1 MANFAKPTSASWVG
15 PNGFNDG
22 ARIQVR
28 GTSNYYIYIG
38 GSFTNYRYWYKGRL
52 SGSSGYVTLDA
63 YPEKSS
69 LKLQIVLCD
78 TYYDTAITVG
88 SASYVY
94 YLDLPK
100 YAATVYYKGF
110 SSSKL
115 LNSLDNP
122 NLRSECTLVGWNL
135 IGASTDSS
143 RNGIYNAHMEFLNS
157 WATANRQ
164 TLYCIY
170 SQEGGTSTSTRY
182 YYRGNSTRRS
192 VTAYEKKETSYIYGK
207 GVYEEGDVS
216 TTYGSVTTSC
226 AADSTYEFQGWAT
239 EDGTTDF
246 YYTDYERAYN
256 AGYTTLYGVY
266 FKGGGTTTDT
276 KYYYRG
282 SSSRQS
288 VSVSTKTTDAY
299 YYGRGDHDGGHV
311 MSTDYGTVN
320 TSCLSD
326 SSYSFQGWSISSSS
340 SSVSYTDYKQAY
352 GAGYTTLY
360 GVYKK
365 QEQMVYY
372 PQNGGTTVSSSSSS
386 TNYYYG
392 TGTKTNNIPTEP
404 SLSYADHILLGWS
417 TTSSGSYKTWVE
429 QWNNNVRTVYAIWQ
443 DTSSDD
449 NNVYVGVNNK
459 WVKGTVYYGVNGAW
473 KQCIVKIGSNGEWK

>member
-69 LKLQIVLCD
+69 LELQIVLCD

-100 YAATVYYKGF
+100 YAATVYYKGL
-110 SSSKL
+110 SSSEL

-143 RNGIYNAHMEFLNS
+143 RNGIYDAHMEHLNNWS
-157 WATANRQ
+157 TANGL

-170 SQEGGTSTSTRY
+170 SQDGDTSTSTKY

-192 VTAYEKKETSYIYGK
+192 VIVTEERETSFIYGR

-216 TTYGSVTTSC
+216 VSYGSVTTSC
-226 AADSTYEFQGWAT
+226 AADSTYSFQGWAT
-239 EDGTTDF
+239 NSNTTNF
-246 YYTDYERAYN
+246 MYTDYKQAYN

-266 FKGGGTTTDT
+266 FKSGGTATDT

-282 SSSRQS
+282 SNARQS

-299 YYGRGDHDGGHV
+299 YYGTGQHDGGNV
-311 MSTDYGTVN
+311 MSSTYGTVN

-326 SSYSFQGWSISSSS
+326 FTYSFQGWSTSSSS
-340 SSVSYTDYKQAY
+340 SSVNYTDYKQAY
-352 GAGYTTLY
+352 NAGYTTLY

-365 QEQMVYY
+365 NESMTYY
-372 PQNGGTTVSSSSSS
+372 LQNPSGSASGVSVI
-386 TNYYYG
+386 NYYYG
-392 TGTKTNNIPTEP
+392 TGTKTNNIPIEP
-404 SLSYADHILLGWS
+404 SLFYADHILLGWS
-417 TTSSGSYKTWVE
+417 TTSSGSYKTWTE

-449 NNVYVGVNNK
+449 NNVYVGVNNR
-459 WVKGTVYYGVNGAW
+459 WIKGTVYYGVNGAW
-473 KQCIVKIGSNGEWK
+473 KQCVVKIGSKGEWK

>member
-1 MANFAKPTSASWVG
+1 MANFARPTSASWVG

-63 YPEKSS
+63 YPEETS
-69 LKLQIVLCD
+69 LELQIVLCD

-88 SASYVY
+88 STSYVY
-94 YLDLPK
+94 YLKLPK
-100 YAATVYYKGF
+100 YAATIYYKGF
-110 SSSKL
+110 SSSEL

-122 NLRSECTLVGWNL
+122 NLRNECTLVGWNL
-135 IGASTDSS
+135 IGASIDST
-143 RNGIYNAHMEFLNS
+143 RNGIYDVHMEFLNS
-157 WATANRQ
+157 WSTANGL

-170 SQEGGTSTSTRY
+170 TQAGETSTSTRY
-182 YYRGNSTRRS
+182 YYRGNSTKRS
-192 VTAYEKKETSYIYGK
+192 VTVTEQTGTSYIYGRGK
-207 GVYEEGDVS
+207 YEEGDVS
-216 TTYGSVTTSC
+216 LSYGSVTTSC
-226 AADSTYEFQGWAT
+226 AADSTYSFQGWAT
-239 EDGTTDF
+239 SSNTTNF
-246 YYTDYERAYN
+246 MYTDYKQAYD

-266 FKGGGTTTDT
+266 FKGGGTTTST

-282 SSSRQS
+282 SSARQS
-288 VSVSTKTTDAY
+288 VTVSTRTNDGY
-299 YYGRGDHDGGHV
+299 YYGTGQHDGERV
-311 MSTDYGTVN
+311 ISTNYGTVN

-326 SSYSFQGWSISSSS
+326 PSYSFQGWSSSSSS
-340 SSVSYTDYKQAY
+340 SSVNYTDYKQAY
-352 GAGYTTLY
+352 DAGYTTLY

-365 QEQMVYY
+365 EDRMTYY
-372 PQNGGTTVSSSSSS
+372 PQNDDSVSSVGA

>member
-63 YPEKSS
+63 YPEESS
-69 LKLQIVLCD
+69 LELQIVLCD

-88 SASYVY
+88 SISYVY

-110 SSSKL
+110 SSSEL

-170 SQEGGTSTSTRY
+170 SQEGETSTSTRY

-192 VTAYEKKETSYIYGK
+192 VTAYEEKETSYIYGK

-246 YYTDYERAYN
+246 YYTDYKQAYG

-372 PQNGGTTVSSSSSS
+372 PQNGGTTVSSSSS

-417 TTSSGSYKTWVE
+417 TTSSGSYKTWAE
-429 QWNNNVRTVYAIWQ
+429 QWNNNVRIVYAIW
-443 DTSSDD
+443 
-449 NNVYVGVNNK
+449 
-459 WVKGTVYYGVNGAW
+459 
-473 KQCIVKIGSNGEWK
+473 

>member
-1 MANFAKPTSASWVG
+1 M
-15 PNGFNDG
+15 
-22 ARIQVR
+22 
-28 GTSNYYIYIG
+28 
-38 GSFTNYRYWYKGRL
+38 
-52 SGSSGYVTLDA
+52 
-63 YPEKSS
+63 
-69 LKLQIVLCD
+69 
-78 TYYDTAITVG
+78 
-88 SASYVY
+88 
-94 YLDLPK
+94 
-100 YAATVYYKGF
+100 
-110 SSSKL
+110 
-115 LNSLDNP
+115 
-122 NLRSECTLVGWNL
+122 
-135 IGASTDSS
+135 
-143 RNGIYNAHMEFLNS
+143 
-157 WATANRQ
+157 
-164 TLYCIY
+164 
-170 SQEGGTSTSTRY
+170 
-182 YYRGNSTRRS
+182 
-192 VTAYEKKETSYIYGK
+192 
-207 GVYEEGDVS
+207 
-216 TTYGSVTTSC
+216 TTSC

-246 YYTDYERAYN
+246 YYTDYKQAYG

-372 PQNGGTTVSSSSSS
+372 PQNGGTTVSSSSS

>member
-69 LKLQIVLCD
+69 LELQIVLCD

-100 YAATVYYKGF
+100 YAATVYYKGL
-110 SSSKL
+110 SSSEL

-143 RNGIYNAHMEFLNS
+143 RNGIYDAHMEFLNS

-170 SQEGGTSTSTRY
+170 SQEGETSTSTRY

-192 VTAYEKKETSYIYGK
+192 VTAYEEKETSYIYGK

-239 EDGTTDF
+239 EDGTTNF
-246 YYTDYERAYN
+246 Y
-256 AGYTTLYGVY
+256 
-266 FKGGGTTTDT
+266 
-276 KYYYRG
+276 
-282 SSSRQS
+282 
-288 VSVSTKTTDAY
+288 
-299 YYGRGDHDGGHV
+299 
-311 MSTDYGTVN
+311 
-320 TSCLSD
+320 
-326 SSYSFQGWSISSSS
+326 
-340 SSVSYTDYKQAY
+340 YTDYKQAY

-473 KQCIVKIGSNGEWK
+473 KQCIVKIGSKGEWK

>member
-63 YPEKSS
+63 YPEESS
-69 LKLQIVLCD
+69 LELQIVLCD

-88 SASYVY
+88 SISYVY

-110 SSSKL
+110 SSSEL

-170 SQEGGTSTSTRY
+170 SQEGETSTSTRY

-192 VTAYEKKETSYIYGK
+192 VTAYEEKETSYIYGK

-246 YYTDYERAYN
+246 YYTDY
-256 AGYTTLYGVY
+256 
-266 FKGGGTTTDT
+266 
-276 KYYYRG
+276 
-282 SSSRQS
+282 
-288 VSVSTKTTDAY
+288 
-299 YYGRGDHDGGHV
+299 
-311 MSTDYGTVN
+311 
-320 TSCLSD
+320 
-326 SSYSFQGWSISSSS
+326 
-340 SSVSYTDYKQAY
+340 KQAY

-372 PQNGGTTVSSSSSS
+372 PQNGGTTVSSSSS

-417 TTSSGSYKTWVE
+417 TTSSGSYKTWAE
-429 QWNNNVRTVYAIWQ
+429 QWNNNVRIVYAIWQ

>member
-63 YPEKSS
+63 YPEESS
-69 LKLQIVLCD
+69 LELQIVLCD

-88 SASYVY
+88 SISYVY

-110 SSSKL
+110 SSSEL

-135 IGASTDSS
+135 IGASIDSS
-143 RNGIYNAHMEFLNS
+143 RNGIYDAHMEFLNS

-170 SQEGGTSTSTRY
+170 SQEGETSTSTRY

-266 FKGGGTTTDT
+266 
-276 KYYYRG
+276 
-282 SSSRQS
+282 
-288 VSVSTKTTDAY
+288 
-299 YYGRGDHDGGHV
+299 
-311 MSTDYGTVN
+311 
-320 TSCLSD
+320 
-326 SSYSFQGWSISSSS
+326 
-340 SSVSYTDYKQAY
+340 
-352 GAGYTTLY
+352 
-360 GVYKK
+360 KK

-372 PQNGGTTVSSSSSS
+372 PQNGGTTVSSSS

>member
-69 LKLQIVLCD
+69 LELQIVLCD

-143 RNGIYNAHMEFLNS
+143 RNGIYDAHMEFLNS

-170 SQEGGTSTSTRY
+170 SQEGETSTSTRY

-192 VTAYEKKETSYIYGK
+192 VTAYEEKETSYIYGK

-246 YYTDYERAYN
+246 YYTDY
-256 AGYTTLYGVY
+256 
-266 FKGGGTTTDT
+266 
-276 KYYYRG
+276 
-282 SSSRQS
+282 
-288 VSVSTKTTDAY
+288 
-299 YYGRGDHDGGHV
+299 
-311 MSTDYGTVN
+311 
-320 TSCLSD
+320 
-326 SSYSFQGWSISSSS
+326 
-340 SSVSYTDYKQAY
+340 KQAY

-372 PQNGGTTVSSSSSS
+372 PQNGGTTVSSSSS

-473 KQCIVKIGSNGEWK
+473 KQCIVKIGSNGGWK

>member
-63 YPEKSS
+63 YPEESS
-69 LKLQIVLCD
+69 LELQIVLCD

-88 SASYVY
+88 SVSYVY

-170 SQEGGTSTSTRY
+170 SQEGETSTSTRY

-246 YYTDYERAYN
+246 YYTDY
-256 AGYTTLYGVY
+256 
-266 FKGGGTTTDT
+266 
-276 KYYYRG
+276 
-282 SSSRQS
+282 
-288 VSVSTKTTDAY
+288 
-299 YYGRGDHDGGHV
+299 
-311 MSTDYGTVN
+311 
-320 TSCLSD
+320 
-326 SSYSFQGWSISSSS
+326 
-340 SSVSYTDYKQAY
+340 KQAY

-372 PQNGGTTVSSSSSS
+372 PQNGGTTVSSSSS

-417 TTSSGSYKTWVE
+417 TTSSGSYKTWAE

>member
-63 YPEKSS
+63 YPKESS
-69 LKLQIVLCD
+69 LELQIVLCD

-110 SSSKL
+110 SSSEL

-143 RNGIYNAHMEFLNS
+143 RNGIYDAHMEFLNS

-170 SQEGGTSTSTRY
+170 SQEGNTSTSTRY

-192 VTAYEKKETSYIYGK
+192 VTACEQKETSYIYGK
-207 GVYEEGDVS
+207 GVYEE
-216 TTYGSVTTSC
+216 
-226 AADSTYEFQGWAT
+226 
-239 EDGTTDF
+239 
-246 YYTDYERAYN
+246 
-256 AGYTTLYGVY
+256 
-266 FKGGGTTTDT
+266 
-276 KYYYRG
+276 
-282 SSSRQS
+282 
-288 VSVSTKTTDAY
+288 
-299 YYGRGDHDGGHV
+299 
-311 MSTDYGTVN
+311 
-320 TSCLSD
+320 
-326 SSYSFQGWSISSSS
+326 
-340 SSVSYTDYKQAY
+340 
-352 GAGYTTLY
+352 
-360 GVYKK
+360 
-365 QEQMVYY
+365 
-372 PQNGGTTVSSSSSS
+372 
-386 TNYYYG
+386 
-392 TGTKTNNIPTEP
+392 
-404 SLSYADHILLGWS
+404 
-417 TTSSGSYKTWVE
+417 
-429 QWNNNVRTVYAIWQ
+429 
-443 DTSSDD
+443 
-449 NNVYVGVNNK
+449 
-459 WVKGTVYYGVNGAW
+459 
-473 KQCIVKIGSNGEWK
+473 

>member
-63 YPEKSS
+63 YPEESS
-69 LKLQIVLCD
+69 LELQIVLCD

-88 SASYVY
+88 SISYVY

-110 SSSKL
+110 SSSEL

-135 IGASTDSS
+135 IGASIDSS
-143 RNGIYNAHMEFLNS
+143 RNGIYDAHMEFLNS

-170 SQEGGTSTSTRY
+170 SQEGETSTSTRY

-207 GVYEEGDVS
+207 GV
-216 TTYGSVTTSC
+216 
-226 AADSTYEFQGWAT
+226 
-239 EDGTTDF
+239 
-246 YYTDYERAYN
+246 
-256 AGYTTLYGVY
+256 
-266 FKGGGTTTDT
+266 
-276 KYYYRG
+276 
-282 SSSRQS
+282 
-288 VSVSTKTTDAY
+288 
-299 YYGRGDHDGGHV
+299 
-311 MSTDYGTVN
+311 
-320 TSCLSD
+320 
-326 SSYSFQGWSISSSS
+326 
-340 SSVSYTDYKQAY
+340 
-352 GAGYTTLY
+352 
-360 GVYKK
+360 
-365 QEQMVYY
+365 
-372 PQNGGTTVSSSSSS
+372 
-386 TNYYYG
+386 
-392 TGTKTNNIPTEP
+392 
-404 SLSYADHILLGWS
+404 
-417 TTSSGSYKTWVE
+417 
-429 QWNNNVRTVYAIWQ
+429 
-443 DTSSDD
+443 
-449 NNVYVGVNNK
+449 
-459 WVKGTVYYGVNGAW
+459 
-473 KQCIVKIGSNGEWK
+473 

>member
-69 LKLQIVLCD
+69 LELQIVLCD

-100 YAATVYYKGF
+100 YAATVYYKGL
-110 SSSKL
+110 SSSEL

-143 RNGIYNAHMEFLNS
+143 RNGIYDAHMEYLNNWS
-157 WATANRQ
+157 IANGL

-170 SQEGGTSTSTRY
+170 SQDGDTSTSTKY

-192 VTAYEKKETSYIYGK
+192 VIVTEERETSFIYGR

-216 TTYGSVTTSC
+216 VSYGSVTTSC
-226 AADSTYEFQGWAT
+226 AADSTYSFQGWAT
-239 EDGTTDF
+239 NSNTTNF
-246 YYTDYERAYN
+246 MYTDYKQAYN

-266 FKGGGTTTDT
+266 
-276 KYYYRG
+276 
-282 SSSRQS
+282 
-288 VSVSTKTTDAY
+288 
-299 YYGRGDHDGGHV
+299 
-311 MSTDYGTVN
+311 
-320 TSCLSD
+320 
-326 SSYSFQGWSISSSS
+326 
-340 SSVSYTDYKQAY
+340 
-352 GAGYTTLY
+352 
-360 GVYKK
+360 KK
-365 QEQMVYY
+365 NESMTYY
-372 PQNGGTTVSSSSSS
+372 PQNPSGSASGVSVI
-386 TNYYYG
+386 NYYYG
-392 TGTKTNNIPTEP
+392 TGTKTNNIPIEP

-417 TTSSGSYKTWVE
+417 TTSSGSYKTWTE

-449 NNVYVGVNNK
+449 NNVYVGVNNR
-459 WVKGTVYYGVNGAW
+459 WIKGTVYYGVNGAW
-473 KQCIVKIGSNGEWK
+473 KQCVVKIGSNGEWK

>member
-63 YPEKSS
+63 YPEESS
-69 LKLQIVLCD
+69 LELQIVLCD

-110 SSSKL
+110 SSSEL

-143 RNGIYNAHMEFLNS
+143 RNGIYDAHMEFLNS

-170 SQEGGTSTSTRY
+170 SQEGETSTSTRY

-192 VTAYEKKETSYIYGK
+192 VTAYEQKEISYIYGK

-246 YYTDYERAYN
+246 YYTDY
-256 AGYTTLYGVY
+256 
-266 FKGGGTTTDT
+266 
-276 KYYYRG
+276 
-282 SSSRQS
+282 
-288 VSVSTKTTDAY
+288 
-299 YYGRGDHDGGHV
+299 
-311 MSTDYGTVN
+311 
-320 TSCLSD
+320 
-326 SSYSFQGWSISSSS
+326 
-340 SSVSYTDYKQAY
+340 KQAY

-372 PQNGGTTVSSSSSS
+372 PQNGGTTVSSSSS

-417 TTSSGSYKTWVE
+417 TTSSGSYKTWAE
-429 QWNNNVRTVYAIWQ
+429 QWNNNVRIVYAIWQ